1 MQTVKPISPRNQEYC
16 EKQRKRMER
25 LSDPRKPFEYY
36 KNQQEFEISLILD
49 TALDKAIE
57 ENDIQYIIKHKE
69 REAAEKQAE
78 SLEFLAA
85 SLYDIS
91 LNYER
96 SNSE

>member
-36 KNQQEFEISLILD
+36 KDQQEFEISLILD

-78 SLEFLAA
+78 SLEFLAD
-85 SLYDIS
+85 SLYNIS